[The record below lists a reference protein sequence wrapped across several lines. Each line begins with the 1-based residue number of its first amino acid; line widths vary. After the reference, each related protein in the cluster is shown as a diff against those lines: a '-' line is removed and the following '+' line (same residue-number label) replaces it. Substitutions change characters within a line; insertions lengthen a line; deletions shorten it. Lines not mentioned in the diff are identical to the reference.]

1 VRYRYKAVRSG
12 DVVEIYEYQYHV
24 AVGEPRRRAG
34 LPLETLGDVDKEVH
48 RKKALQ
54 RARRDLRRL
63 INANIGRHGGKDV
76 FMTLTFAENIQ
87 DVKKAN
93 YEFKKFRQRFEYE
106 LKEKLKYVCVVEF
119 QQRGAVHYHLV
130 LFGLPYIPA
139 KVVHQIW
146 GNGFVK
152 LNLLEDVDNVGA
164 YVTKY
169 MRKSMDDEEDDR
181 LKGLKSYFCS
191 RGLYKPVEMVLDK
204 KEIDRL
210 RAGLSRFR
218 VYEAEFEN
226 EYTGSIR
233 YEQYNLKRVRYELE
247 RQRKK
252 RIRGERQA

>member
-1 VRYRYKAVRSG
+1 MKYRYKAVRSG
-12 DVVEIYEYQYHV
+12 DVVELYEYEYHV
-24 AVGEPRRRAG
+24 RVGDCVRSTRPGIEVTG
-34 LPLETLGDVDKEVH
+34 EIDKEEY
-48 RKKALQ
+48 RRKALQ

-169 MRKSMDDEEDDR
+169 MRKSMDDDEDDR
-181 LKGLKSYFCS
+181 LRGQKSYFCS
-191 RGLYKPVEMVLDK
+191 RGLFKPVEKVLEK
-204 KEIDRL
+204 EEIDRL
-210 RAGLSRFR
+210 REGLSRFK
-218 VYEAEFEN
+218 VYECDFKN
-226 EYTGSIR
+226 DYTGNVR
-233 YEQYNLKRVRYELE
+233 YEQYNLKREQFY
-247 RQRKK
+247 KK
-252 RIRGERQA
+252 GDVSSGQAML

>member
-1 VRYRYKAVRSG
+1 MKYRYKAVRSG
-12 DVVEIYEYQYHV
+12 DVVEIYEYEYHV
-24 AVGEPRRRAG
+24 AVGEPKRRVG
-34 LPLETLGDVDKEVH
+34 PPEPETAKEVNKVAY

-54 RARRDLRRL
+54 RAGRELRRL
-63 INANIGRHGGKDV
+63 VNANIGRHDGKDV
-76 FMTLTFAENIQ
+76 FMTLTFVENVQ
-87 DVKKAN
+87 DVKRAN
-93 YEFKKFRQRFEYE
+93 YEFKKFRQRLEYE
-106 LKEKLKYVCVVEF
+106 LKRKLKYVCVVEF
-119 QQRGAVHYHLV
+119 QKRGAVHYHLV

-139 KVVHQIW
+139 KLVHQIW

-152 LNLLEDVDNVGA
+152 LNLLDDVDNVAA

-191 RGLYKPVEMVLDK
+191 RGLYKPVEKVLDK

-226 EYTGSIR
+226 EYTGCIR
-233 YEQYNLKRVRYELE
+233 YEQYNLKRVRNELE
-247 RQRKK
+247 RQQKNVFGSV
-252 RIRGERQA
+252 I